1 MILNTL
7 GAQLACAY
15 GSGSEN
21 FVLEVRVCKPTHA
34 QGGDNHPFI
43 HTCCDPQC
51 KMHTGPEVPLLPTK
65 ERNKEKKQREEGKL
79 TQTLTSPSAPP
90 VMQ

>member
-1 MILNTL
+1 MIPNTL

-21 FVLEVRVCKPTHA
+21 FFLEVRVCKRVKALATHV

-43 HTCCDPQC
+43 HTCRDPRR

-65 ERNKEKKQREEGKL
+65 EREEGKL

-90 VMQ
+90 VTQ